1 MENFYSSVAPVI
13 EEVGK
18 ELARNFGKAEIIAQK
33 TDSPADVVTALD
45 RKTEKT
51 VALRL
56 KKLYPSIGFVG
67 EEFGGNDKAERF
79 WILDPIDGTSH
90 FVRGIPFCTT
100 QIALVEAGQVVFSLI
115 YNFVT
120 KEMFFAQKGK
130 GAKLNGK
137 PIHVSNRL
145 LKDAYITVE
154 THRHKKENL
163 GRFIEITKRG
173 KLFTSISA
181 GFEYGLVA
189 SGKLDANVVFDGY
202 GKDWDYAS
210 GSLLIAEAGGIVK
223 NIGSDSYDY
232 RNHNFIAGNPAIY
245 EELKKILS

>member
-1 MENFYSSVAPVI
+1 MENFYASVAPVI
-13 EEVGK
+13 VEVGK
-18 ELARNFGKAEIIAQK
+18 ELAKNFGNAEIMTQK
-33 TDSPADVVTALD
+33 SDSPSDVVTELD
-45 RKTEKT
+45 RKTERT

-56 KKLYPSIGFVG
+56 NKLYPSIGFFG
-67 EEFGGNDKAERF
+67 EEFGGDNHAERF

-100 QIALVEAGQVVFSLI
+100 QIALVETGQVTFSLI

-137 PIHVSNRL
+137 SIHVSDRR
-145 LKDAYITVE
+145 LKDSYVTVE
-154 THRHKKENL
+154 THRNKKENL
-163 GRFIEITKRG
+163 GRFLEITKRCHI
-173 KLFTSISA
+173 FTSINT

-189 SGKLDANVVFDGY
+189 SGKLDASVVFDGY
-202 GKDWDYAS
+202 GKDWDYAP

-223 NIGSDSYDY
+223 NIGSDTYDY

-245 EELKKILS
+245 KELKKILA